1 MVSIVIP
8 KDSLPD
14 LINAGLTVRHYNR
27 KGEEAKVY
35 LISEVLKEKFW
46 KEIRRYADKRD
57 RSLIVLNF
65 PLPSEETL
73 KKISLRPY
81 EYSILYIPSEL
92 ISMTPQSKKILLEK
106 GIVFMPQRSIYKC
119 FPGEYIDKIERKW
132 MKINEILSFEN
143 ASIDEKYIDTIK
155 GLLKVSGKN
164 PLQAIERIAEDD
176 LDFFDRKSEETFSK
190 TLKHIKKPNFE
201 IWFTGG
207 KGIDLIQAALHLFLS
222 SKKTPI
228 GIKGKKESAIITESS
243 TFADHIFNKY
253 DIKAKHKMKF
263 GKGAAILTDFIN
275 DVDMGFLVG
284 GLSHENIIIEFG
296 HPKFVV
302 KKTLLR
308 KLVGGTGPNSRM
320 YIGLKSKYP
329 NIEIKK
335 NYIKTPR
342 AAIENVIDTLRETGT
357 EFKIIS

>member
-27 KGEEAKVY
+27 KGETAKVY
-35 LISEVLKEKFW
+35 FISEVVKEKFW
-46 KEIRRYADKRD
+46 KEIRRYADEKD

-73 KKISLRPY
+73 KKINLRPY

-119 FPGEYIDKIERKW
+119 FPGEYIDKIEKKW
-132 MKINEILSFEN
+132 MKINETLSFEN
-143 ASIDEKYIDTIK
+143 ASTDEKHIDTIT

-176 LDFFDRKSEETFSK
+176 LDFFDRKGKEPLSK
-190 TLKHIKKPNFE
+190 TLKHIEKPDVE
-201 IWFTGG
+201 ILFTGS
-207 KGIDLIQAALHLFLS
+207 KGIDLIPIAFHHFLS
-222 SKKTPI
+222 GKKIPI
-228 GIKGKKESAIITESS
+228 GIQGKKESAIITESS
-243 TFADHIFNKY
+243 TFADHIFNKC
-253 DIKAKHKMKF
+253 DIKTKYKMKF
-263 GKGAAILTDFIN
+263 GKGAAILTDLID
-275 DVDMGFLVG
+275 DVGIGFLVG
-284 GLSHENIIIEFG
+284 RLSQENIIIEFG
-296 HPKFVV
+296 YPKFVV

-320 YIGLKSKYP
+320 YTGLKSKYP